1 MTETAT
7 RNRPSLYERDFHE
20 WTRQQA
26 RAIAERRVAD
36 VDWANVAEEMES
48 VGASERR
55 ALRSYLVVLFK
66 HLAKWEFQPERRTA
80 SWQTS
85 ISNARTHI
93 EGIVDTSPSLKN
105 HPEEIL
111 DKVWKAA
118 RAEGVLEM
126 RCAPSLLPLEC
137 PYTVDRAMDRSFMPG
152 PDWNDD
158 DIIDE

>member
-1 MTETAT
+1 MAENAM
-7 RNRPSLYERDFHE
+7 RNQPSLYERDFHE

-26 RAIAERRVAD
+26 RAIAERRMAD

-55 ALRSYLVVLFK
+55 ALRSYLVVLLK
-66 HLAKWEFQPERRTA
+66 HLAKWEFQPERRSA

-93 EGIVDTSPSLKN
+93 EGIVETSPSLKN

-111 DKVWKAA
+111 DKVWKTAL
-118 RAEGVLEM
+118 AEAQLEM
-126 RCAPSLLPLEC
+126 RRAFSPLPITC
-137 PYTVDRAMDRSFMPG
+137 PYTLDQAMDRTFMPG
-152 PDWNDD
+152 PDWNEG
-158 DIIDE
+158 DIADG